1 MLFFIMKHIK
11 KVLKDILG
19 LIMGTTIEDDL
30 NKNDYMVLAGIGF
43 VILLYILFH

>member
-1 MLFFIMKHIK
+1 MRHIK
-11 KVLKDILG
+11 ELLKGILG
-19 LIMGTTIEDDL
+19 LILGTTIEGEL